1 MNILFIHQNFPGQ
14 FKHLAPALA
23 KLGHS
28 VVAIGTNKPQY
39 ATPGVKVILHQ
50 PPIEKDAHKSLL
62 PEISEMKLKMIRGRS
77 VAKVLTL
84 LKTNGFVPDVIYGHS
99 GWGEILFVREVFP
112 DVPLIVYAEYYYGT
126 PGSDLNFDPEF
137 SKYSIESIERIKIK
151 NLHLVNGVL
160 DADLAISP
168 THFQKDRHPEALQSK
183 ITVIHDGIESA
194 RFTPNEDASITLKN
208 ANRTFKPGDEIFTFV
223 ARELE
228 PYRGYHILVRALPQI
243 LALRPEAHVVIVGG
257 NGVSYGAPAPAGT
270 TWKDYF
276 LKEVKDHIDMSRV
289 HFVGRVPHNVLT
301 QLMQVSALHV
311 YLTYPFVLSWS
322 LMEAMSVGCLIVG
335 SRTGPVQELI
345 DDQKHG
351 LLVDFFDPN
360 GLASKIADVL
370 AYRNDYI
377 QLRNAARTRIAE
389 QYDLYRHCL
398 PEQIKLLTSI
408 ARLNTQ

>member
-257 NGVSYGAPAPAGT
+257 NGGELWRSSASWNHLERLLFERGERPYRHESRALCGASPAQRADATDAGFCT
-270 TWKDYF
+270 SCVFDLSICIELVVDGSHECW
-276 LKEVKDHIDMSRV
+276 
-289 HFVGRVPHNVLT
+289 VPDRWVAH
-301 QLMQVSALHV
+301 
-311 YLTYPFVLSWS
+311 
-322 LMEAMSVGCLIVG
+322 
-335 SRTGPVQELI
+335 RTC
-345 DDQKHG
+345 
-351 LLVDFFDPN
+351 
-360 GLASKIADVL
+360 
-370 AYRNDYI
+370 
-377 QLRNAARTRIAE
+377 ARTDR
-389 QYDLYRHCL
+389 
-398 PEQIKLLTSI
+398 
-408 ARLNTQ
+408 